1 MLLKKHVRYISCQDY
16 QLSSLRPKPLCT
28 LTGNKQQV
36 SQYSQFLYSLFKSDC
51 RIYVCIYIWYM
62 IYDIW
67 CMMYDIFI
75 WYTKIIYIHI
85 HIYIYI
91 SLYIYVH
98 IKHRIEVIF
107 HWMSGQDQ
115 LLESR
120 CWRFVSRRAICSAV
134 GEWMRAQLRR
144 CRVGHGVQLGRRCKR
159 FLGVLMA
166 GKSLQNGGFS
176 GKVMYKRWLNGK
188 MIRHPR
194 SYQRLAHMDSQNEVK
209 YINRFSNKR
218 GLSRGICNIRGK

>member
-1 MLLKKHVRYISCQDY
+1 MFVILVVKISSSRPSGQNLFALSQETSNKSLNIVSFYIVC
-16 QLSSLRPKPLCT
+16 SSLIVGFMC
-28 LTGNKQQV
+28 V
-36 SQYSQFLYSLFKSDC
+36 Y
-51 RIYVCIYIWYM
+51 IYDIWYM
-62 IYDIW
+62 IYL
-67 CMMYDIFI
+67 YDIQKLNTYI
-75 WYTKIIYIHI
+75 YTHPYIYIHI
-85 HIYIYI
+85 LIYICTYP
-91 SLYIYVH
+91 YIYVH

-120 CWRFVSRRAICSAV
+120 CWRFVSRRGICSAV

-218 GLSRGICNIRGK
+218 GFSRGICNIRGK